1 MNEWSRDIFENNF
14 IYGNENVNGM
24 NYPLAQKAVLEREN
38 PFQTEG
44 DVILAAQAQ
53 KDTVQCLSN
62 AKWFPRMFVS
72 SSETLQPQNADLLS
86 VPLSAEKHQTL
97 TVSSGLQLW
106 SDNFES
112 GSVDHTEGFLRVHHN
127 LHNSQQIG
135 VQQHHSL
142 TQNQPTLPCLN
153 SQITYPEKFLSEI
166 SQDPPLSNVMQQLQ
180 PPLQPQQPGLPHQ
193 PSLFSNML
201 PLRQQERHLS
211 QVLPNDRS
219 AQLHDPSYGTK
230 NAPVSS
236 GNCMNLCLQRT
247 QEILDLAR
255 NLHGH
260 GMHLPDDGSVRLRE
274 TDVLGFS
281 ESQAPVLPLPH
292 EMIGHAPRRECLAS
306 LAEHREG
313 SLNGVSQEN
322 TADSPFQKTT
332 YWSNEISKQSA
343 SGDNG
348 LPGSCQDH
356 ADSESVL
363 SNISN
368 QMEISFSNSHPWKV
382 TPGVRPKSLLT
393 IQAEEQ
399 LKAQKELAKKNA
411 KVTVTAASVS
421 SIPWST
427 MAKGSEQLFGDVTK
441 STGDLENVNISRSM
455 RNQSHDL
462 LTEKVLVKLNDR
474 DAATV
479 VVNDASFPR
488 KVPHIIQSGAHSH
501 NDSDF
506 VESRKSKK
514 KSNKASKGFAVKPP
528 TLGPFD
534 PSVISV
540 PVKKDSKQVQEV
552 KDASQRGAVLWIFNL
567 HTKPTFIGFYSLVV
581 FLLYFEVMLLPFFC
595 HFSMQR
601 QWSSGSGV
609 KTSGPNS
616 LEQTV
621 LQLLCLTEFLV
632 LLVFLVTMCATS
644 LLTCWFSFY
653 FPCTDTSFLEFC
665 IKQPASEA
673 EMLLVDNIGSLD
685 HNRNFIDKF
694 LSYKAFLSADIIDM
708 AFRAPI
714 SPESHE
720 WGSAFR

>member
-1 MNEWSRDIFENNF
+1 ML
-14 IYGNENVNGM
+14 NGS
-24 NYPLAQKAVLEREN
+24 L
-38 PFQTEG
+38 
-44 DVILAAQAQ
+44 
-53 KDTVQCLSN
+53 
-62 AKWFPRMFVS
+62 KWFS
-72 SSETLQPQNADLLS
+72 SSETLQPQNADLLLI
-86 VPLSAEKHQTL
+86 PLSAEKHQAP

-112 GSVDHTEGFLRVHHN
+112 GSVDHTGLLRVHHN

-142 TQNQPTLPCLN
+142 TQNQPTFTCLN

-166 SQDPPLSNVMQQLQ
+166 SQDPPLLNIMQQLQ
-180 PPLQPQQPGLPHQ
+180 PSLQPQQLGLSPQ

-201 PLRQQERHLS
+201 PLRQQEQHLS

-219 AQLHDPSYGTK
+219 AQQLHDPSYGTK
-230 NAPVSS
+230 NASVSS

-247 QEILDLAR
+247 QEILDLAW
-255 NLHGH
+255 NLHGQ
-260 GMHLPDDGSVRLRE
+260 GMQLPDDGSVRLRE

-313 SLNGVSQEN
+313 SLNGVGQEN

-368 QMEISFSNSHPWKV
+368 QMEISNSNPHPWKV

-399 LKAQKELAKKNA
+399 LKAQKELAKENA
-411 KVTVTAASVS
+411 KVTVTASSVS

-441 STGDLENVNISRSM
+441 STGDLENVNISRST

-462 LTEKVLVKLNDR
+462 LTEKVLVKSNDR
-474 DAATV
+474 DAATA
-479 VVNDASFPR
+479 VVNDASFPP

-506 VESRKSKK
+506 VEIKKSKK
-514 KSNKASKGFAVKPP
+514 KSNKASKGSAVKPP

-534 PSVISV
+534 PPVISV

-552 KDASQRGAVLWIFNL
+552 KDASQRGAVLWIINL
-567 HTKPTFIGFYSLVV
+567 HTKPTFIGFSSLVV
-581 FLLYFEVMLLPFFC
+581 FLFYFEVKLLA
-595 HFSMQR
+595 FS
-601 QWSSGSGV
+601 
-609 KTSGPNS
+609 
-616 LEQTV
+616 
-621 LQLLCLTEFLV
+621 
-632 LLVFLVTMCATS
+632 A
-644 LLTCWFSFY
+644 
-653 FPCTDTSFLEFC
+653 
-665 IKQPASEA
+665 I
-673 EMLLVDNIGSLD
+673 
-685 HNRNFIDKF
+685 
-694 LSYKAFLSADIIDM
+694 
-708 AFRAPI
+708 
-714 SPESHE
+714 
-720 WGSAFR
+720 